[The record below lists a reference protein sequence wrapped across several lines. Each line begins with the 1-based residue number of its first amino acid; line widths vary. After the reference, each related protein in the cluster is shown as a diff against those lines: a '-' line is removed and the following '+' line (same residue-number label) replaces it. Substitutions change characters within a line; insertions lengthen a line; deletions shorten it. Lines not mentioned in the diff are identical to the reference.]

1 MTIVASSLRLL
12 GSCCSCQ
19 GTAPYALDYPEN
31 PVTAKRCHTTQHC
44 QFPRT
49 GGNLSPQSLVLKQV
63 CFRKVVYLEQ
73 PVGKYPVSFYMDMF
87 SGEIQAII
95 QSKNTLEQGCNI
107 QAGLLCVKQQSP
119 QTCTCTALAEH
130 TGQEIRIS
138 SFNTSLLVNY
148 IVAQDCPFIGFLF
161 YLLIYLF
168 I

>member
-1 MTIVASSLRLL
+1 M
-12 GSCCSCQ
+12 
-19 GTAPYALDYPEN
+19 
-31 PVTAKRCHTTQHC
+31 
-44 QFPRT
+44 
-49 GGNLSPQSLVLKQV
+49 
-63 CFRKVVYLEQ
+63 
-73 PVGKYPVSFYMDMF
+73 GKYPVSFYMDMF

-161 YLLIYLF
+161 YLFIYSYEDVEKYRKF
-168 I
+168 IYSGVIFCQLTKHMANQVANTPITSESQ

>member
-1 MTIVASSLRLL
+1 
-12 GSCCSCQ
+12 
-19 GTAPYALDYPEN
+19 
-31 PVTAKRCHTTQHC
+31 
-44 QFPRT
+44 
-49 GGNLSPQSLVLKQV
+49 
-63 CFRKVVYLEQ
+63 
-73 PVGKYPVSFYMDMF
+73 MDMF

-148 IVAQDCPFIGFLF
+148 IVAQDCPFIGFFVLF
-161 YLLIYLF
+161 TYLF
-168 I
+168 IHMKTWKNIESSSTQVSFFVNSQSIWQTRWLIHQSPLKVSKRNCNTEVNYWFWIRLRKLCFIAVWVSNKDF